1 LSVLTKTQQ
10 SSILVEMR
18 DEAREEKDMKH
29 VEGLKLLLQPSA
41 APQDRLDEIKREQV
55 PGKLIRWACAC
66 AQYITLMV
74 A

>member
-1 LSVLTKTQQ
+1 LILGRSYLPLLIEAQQ

-18 DEAREEKDMKH
+18 DEAREEKGMKH

-55 PGKLIRWACAC
+55 PGKLS
-66 AQYITLMV
+66 
-74 A
+74 